1 MGRIKHICSN
11 NIHVSQKI
19 ALATCAA
26 YNARMVSGTDG
37 ERRFQTYRF
46 TFEQTGP
53 LLNAQQLPRTI
64 DDLTVGDVA
73 RALIDP
79 SLGLILHDDV
89 LKNVSGDGFW
99 DGVQR
104 LRLLETEFRNIQRTL
119 QTRGLASTSL
129 MVGICFGRKSKASV
143 DIGRL
148 LYLRFGPIVADVAIS
163 ATVAPTALVCLV
175 RAWQQAGLAEPGTSL
190 FVPAKLGMGLIGEVE
205 HLYSKLAEVDVI
217 GPSTAISLNQL
228 TRAIGAPMLRTLE
241 RVPDSADA
249 R

>member
-1 MGRIKHICSN
+1 MFAKPEADRKF
-11 NIHVSQKI
+11 
-19 ALATCAA
+19 
-26 YNARMVSGTDG
+26 
-37 ERRFQTYRF
+37 ETYSF

-89 LKNVSGDGFW
+89 VKNLAGEGFW

-104 LRLLETEFRNIQRTL
+104 LRLLETEFRQIQRTL
-119 QTRGLASTSL
+119 ETRGIASTSL
-129 MVGICFGRKSKASV
+129 MVGICFGRKAKASI

-148 LYLRFGPIVADVAIS
+148 LYLRFGPIVADVALTS
-163 ATVAPTALVCLV
+163 SVAPAILVCLV
-175 RAWQQAGLAEPGTSL
+175 RAWQQAELAEPGSAI
-190 FVPAKLGMGLIGEVE
+190 FVPEKLGMGQIAEIE
-205 HLYSKLAEVDVI
+205 HLYGKLAEVDVI

-228 TRAIGAPMLRTLE
+228 TRAIGAPVLRSIE
-241 RVPDSADA
+241 RLPD
-249 R
+249 